1 MAQKTYR
8 NGNRERIA
16 AMTRQV
22 KNTAARAQS
31 DLVAFIRAD
40 IVRAE
45 LDKLQN
51 QFLTVT
57 FMKNNG
63 ELRTYNGQLRATSRL
78 VGNDRGIAQGQAMKE
93 RGQVWLALPNGESK
107 SFYLDRVV
115 NIRARGLDMSAGAQ

>member
-1 MAQKTYR
+1 
-8 NGNRERIA
+8 
-16 AMTRQV
+16 MTRQV
-22 KNTAARAQS
+22 KNTAARAKS
-31 DLVAFIRAD
+31 DLGAFIRAD

-78 VGNDRGIAQGQAMKE
+78 VGNDRGIAQGQAMKA